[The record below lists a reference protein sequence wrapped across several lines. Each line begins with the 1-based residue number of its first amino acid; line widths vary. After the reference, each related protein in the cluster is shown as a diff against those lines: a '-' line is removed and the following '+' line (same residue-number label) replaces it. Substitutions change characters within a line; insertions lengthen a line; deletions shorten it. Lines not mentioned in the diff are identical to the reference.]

1 LEAVGRWVS
10 DMIREPTK
18 EELRSIASH
27 LGDKPRLNPDVLPLR
42 KKQASSVDFLPRAL
56 NI

>member
-1 LEAVGRWVS
+1 
-10 DMIREPTK
+10 MIREPTK